1 MWGEGRGET
10 RVRLDLGRGPGSTA
24 SAWPAGQPGVGWGRG
39 RDPEGIPEGQP
50 CRSHEPSGLS
60 LSVADPLK
68 VSVVEP
74 DDLFQSSKLRMRSWA
89 WHPPGRS
96 PSLSERLERLHVL
109 PGPGGGSGGKPGAA
123 LVWPRPRG
131 GDLRGLVLGG
141 SLPTQASV
149 WGSMSWLRLSAGGLA
164 PSPLPSHPGQI

>member
-1 MWGEGRGET
+1 MALEVGWSFANRKNMWGEGRGET

-50 CRSHEPSGLS
+50 RRSHEPSGLS

-68 VSVVEP
+68 VSAVEP
-74 DDLFQSSKLRMRSWA
+74 DDLFQSSNLRMRSWA

-109 PGPGGGSGGKPGAA
+109 PGPGGGS
-123 LVWPRPRG
+123 PRG
-131 GDLRGLVLGG
+131 C
-141 SLPTQASV
+141 S
-149 WGSMSWLRLSAGGLA
+149 GLA
-164 PSPLPSHPGQI
+164 TPQGRGFKRPGPGR